1 MITHPTTRPAHPS
14 DATGITEVLLQIE
27 DLKSVNMIGRDAIK
41 ARVSQQL
48 AIADASPQSTVLVA
62 IAADGSIAGY
72 GSVHWTPFLFLAG
85 SEGYITE
92 LFITPA
98 NRKLGLGTALLQAM
112 ETEARRRGCARLALL
127 NGRDRESYRRQ
138 FYARRGW
145 TERAGM
151 ANFILPLN

>member
-1 MITHPTTRPAHPS
+1 MIPHPTIRPARPS
-14 DATGITEVLLQIE
+14 DATEISEVLLQIE
-27 DLKSVNMIGRDAIK
+27 DLKSVTVIGREAIK

-62 IAADGSIAGY
+62 IGADGSIAGY
-72 GSVHWTPFLFLAG
+72 GSVHWAPFLFLAG

-98 NRKLGLGTALLQAM
+98 NRRHGLGTALLQAI
-112 ETEARRRGCARLALL
+112 ETEARRRSCARLALL

-145 TERAGM
+145 IERAGM